1 MTTVDWNSL
10 TVVKLKEELKK
21 RNLSTNGLKKDLVQR
36 LEEYDEA
43 GGSGSAEGDG
53 DNEAAAAADLPE
65 TPAKGGKER
74 RKSTRVGR
82 KGSEVQEDKDNGENG
97 EQNNGELSSS
107 EDRTRHDAPDVES
120 EVKENENAND
130 IAMDDAK
137 NETKA
142 EQDPSLSS
150 AKRKSPS
157 DSEEPKVAKKTKTE
171 EVNLTDGLENKA
183 PENEA
188 SHVNQK
194 SDIKSEQKRD
204 VEIQGEEKL
213 VGEKPSSPTKK
224 RNDAVKDQQSDPSTS
239 SPQSAKEM
247 TSADKAAA
255 PVSTANGVNEKHADP
270 ESGTTENDESST
282 EKESLQPSSTLV
294 IRNFIR
300 PLTVQQVKELL
311 ASYGKVENF
320 WMDKIKTH
328 CYVTYENTNQA
339 AEAFAGCDNL
349 KFPPDTGKNLTVEYM
364 TEEAATAAIAEEEN
378 AQRRNSDTNNP
389 PGRFAAAHNPL
400 HRLAPPP
407 ARIERPPFNP
417 PPPPPAYNPPPLRR
431 DARPNDAMFRKT
443 KTQPSIYY
451 RPHSE
456 DEVRAKRRRLEDDV
470 SRDRREPR
478 RRSRERSRS
487 RERRSYGRGRY

>member
-1 MTTVDWNSL
+1 MTTSDWNSL

-43 GGSGSAEGDG
+43 GGSGAAELDG
-53 DNEAAAAADLPE
+53 DNDAAAADDLPS

-82 KGSEVQEDKDNGENG
+82 KGTQVQDDKDNGENG
-97 EQNNGELSSS
+97 EQNAAELSSS
-107 EDRTRHDAPDVES
+107 EDLTRHDAQDVKSDVE
-120 EVKENENAND
+120 EHENAND
-130 IAMDDAK
+130 MATIDDDK
-137 NETKA
+137 NETKG

-157 DSEEPKVAKKTKTE
+157 ESEEPKISKKTKTE
-171 EVNLTDGLENKA
+171 EVNLTDGRENKA
-183 PENEA
+183 SENETP
-188 SHVNQK
+188 HVHHK
-194 SDIKSEQKRD
+194 IEREQKRD
-204 VEIQGEEKL
+204 VEIQGEEQVVEK
-213 VGEKPSSPTKK
+213 KPSSPTKK
-224 RNDAVKDQQSDPSTS
+224 RSDTVKDQQSDPSTS
-239 SPQSAKEM
+239 SLQPGSDTKES
-247 TSADKAAA
+247 TTVDKAAA
-255 PVSTANGVNEKHADP
+255 PVSIANGVSVKHP

-282 EKESLQPSSTLV
+282 GKESLQPSSTLV

-311 ASYGKVENF
+311 ASYGKVEHF

-328 CYVTYENTNQA
+328 CYVTYENTNQTA
-339 AEAFAGCDNL
+339 AAFAGCNDL

-364 TEEAATAAIAEEEN
+364 TEEAAAAAIAEEDK
-378 AQRRNSDTNNP
+378 AQRRNSDTNHP
-389 PGRFAAAHNPL
+389 PSRFVAAHNPL
-400 HRLAPPP
+400 HRLAPSP

-456 DEVRAKRRRLEDDV
+456 DEVRAKRRRLEDDAPRV
-470 SRDRREPR
+470 RREPR
-478 RRSRERSRS
+478 RRSREHSRS
-487 RERRSYGRGRY
+487 RERRSYGCGRY